1 MSGLIFC
8 SFKQAAKPYYLE
20 SAKQN
25 IYSIEELCYFL
36 QDNIYLLDE
45 NIMTT
50 EFCDWLEMEVEAVN
64 LAQKLRRILEGGKRW
79 ITRRIMKTARSRQT
93 SLWRKKSIW
102 LPSKNTAAC
111 C

>member
-64 LAQKLRRILEGGKRW
+64 LAQKLRRIL
-79 ITRRIMKTARSRQT
+79 
-93 SLWRKKSIW
+93 
-102 LPSKNTAAC
+102 
-111 C
+111 